1 MKAEKSSRA
10 PRNRPYGTK
19 KNGPASATTTN
30 GVSQA
35 PMRPTGAQS
44 HHENR
49 PATVQSAVAAA
60 RDLSSSSIAT
70 KRFQDLSQVLD
81 PVILKTITQDMKF
94 DEMMPVQAASLDD
107 LLSKRMDCLVQ
118 AKTGT
123 GKTLAFLIP
132 AIQTMIN
139 KRTRGISLLVITPT
153 RELAQQIAKEAEA
166 LLQNLPKYRVC
177 VAIGGTNKDKEE
189 RAIFSGCDI
198 LIATPGRL
206 IDHLSTAGIVD
217 RLSSLNTL
225 VLDEADRL
233 LDMGFM
239 PSLQQ
244 IVRALPDKEQSGRQ
258 GMLFSATIADHVQ
271 KVAHLVLSKSYKF
284 ISTIPEGEVNT
295 HERVPQ
301 LLIEVPRFTDVAPA
315 LIMALHQECAET
327 GVASF
332 KAIIFAP
339 TAAMADWY
347 ASIIEKFR
355 ATLPPCSVL
364 HSRVSQTKRTRLT
377 ADFKDATSAILV
389 ATDVI
394 ARGMDFPDVSHV
406 FQAGIPAERESYIH
420 RLGRTAR
427 AGKEGRGIFLT
438 AAAESFFPKYILKDI
453 TFQPFTVDYNHFRRQ
468 VDEIALQ
475 AGDYER
481 PYQAWMGYYKN
492 HLRAMRWD
500 SAQLVQEA
508 NTFALE
514 GLQSPE
520 VPALQRKTVGKMGL
534 KGVPG
539 LVLKPNEASTG
550 PPRGGGRPA
559 QGGREGAA
567 SSGGGGGG
575 RGVRGGG
582 RGRGRA

>member
-1 MKAEKSSRA
+1 MKSEKNARSS
-10 PRNRPYGTK
+10 RNRPYSSK
-19 KNGPASATTTN
+19 KTAQPTTVS

-35 PMRPTGAQS
+35 PVRPSAVQS
-44 HHENR
+44 HDVR
-49 PATVQSAVAAA
+49 PVSVHSAVAAA
-60 RDLSSSSIAT
+60 RDLSSNTIPSR
-70 KRFQDLSQVLD
+70 RFQDLNGLVD
-81 PVILKTITQDMKF
+81 PIILKTITQDLKF

-107 LLSKRMDCLVQ
+107 LLSKRTDCLVQ

-153 RELAQQIAKEAEA
+153 RELAQQIAKEAEG
-166 LLQNLPKYRVC
+166 LLQNLPKYRIC
-177 VAIGGTNKDKEE
+177 VAIGGTNKDREE
-189 RAIFSGCDI
+189 RAILSGCDI

-206 IDHLSTAGIVD
+206 IDHLSEESIVD
-217 RLSSLNTL
+217 RLASLNTL

-244 IVRALPDKEQSGRQ
+244 IVRALPDKVKTQRQ
-258 GMLFSATIADHVQ
+258 GMLFSATIAEHVQ
-271 KVAHLVLSKSYKF
+271 KVAHLILAKDYKF

-301 LLIEVPRFTDVAPA
+301 LLIEVPQFTDVAPA
-315 LIMALHQECAET
+315 LLMSLHHECQEN
-327 GVASF
+327 GKDSF

-347 ASIIEKFR
+347 AAIIEQFKDI
-355 ATLPPCSVL
+355 LPPCSVL
-364 HSRVSQTKRTRLT
+364 HSRVSQSKRTKLT
-377 ADFKDATSAILV
+377 ADFKGSKSAILV

-406 FQAGIPAERESYIH
+406 FQAGVPAERESYIH

-427 AGKEGRGIFLT
+427 AGKEGRGIFIT
-438 AAAESFFPKYILKDI
+438 TAAESFFPKYVLRDI
-453 TFQPFTVDYNHFRRQ
+453 KFEPITVDYLSFRPKI
-468 VDEIALQ
+468 DDIALRI
-475 AGDYER
+475 GDYER

-492 HLRAMRWD
+492 HLKSLRWD
-500 SAQLVQEA
+500 TAQLVQEA
-508 NTFALE
+508 NRFALE

-539 LVLKPNEASTG
+539 LVLKPNEASNG
-550 PPRGGGRPA
+550 PPRGGGRAP
-559 QGGREGAA
+559 QNGGGREGP
-567 SSGGGGGG
+567 SGGGSGG
-575 RGVRGGG
+575 RGGRSNGGGG